1 MRHDEREA
9 PGTGDVV
16 DHVVDGGHLE
26 VRIQWVLVLGAE
38 REVKL
43 VWSQELHIQASDTTD
58 GSVATSFT
66 HCREGIHR
74 VPVAVPVVHDDR
86 LGRGAGNTEFL
97 RDVYGQVVEAG
108 RGVRGRD
115 VQMLLFARNLDRH
128 RINIFAF
135 SAYACPLTFSM

>member
-1 MRHDEREA
+1 M
-9 PGTGDVV
+9 V
-16 DHVVDGGHLE
+16 
-26 VRIQWVLVLGAE
+26 
-38 REVKL
+38 
-43 VWSQELHIQASDTTD
+43 
-58 GSVATSFT
+58 TSARNRMSIGET
-66 HCREGIHR
+66 RVYRREGVHS

-97 RDVYGQVVEAG
+97 RNVYGLVVKAG